1 MTEGVKP
8 MIQHR
13 LVTLAFALA
22 VTTAWSASTGH
33 AASSKKYF
41 NLTSTAFKDGG
52 KLPQKYSGNNP
63 QNKNCDGQNVSPE
76 LSWSGAPAGT
86 KSFALMLYD
95 TAGRAPLG
103 VVHWLAYDIPATKT
117 SLKEGE
123 ATNPSSEF
131 KGGKSTM
138 GLQTYFGPCP
148 PKGVKPHPYVFTAM
162 ALDLAPDALA
172 PGLDQAALGAAV
184 QGHLLESVSL
194 VSRYGH

>member
-1 MTEGVKP
+1 

-13 LVTLAFALA
+13 LVTLALALA
-22 VTTAWSASTGH
+22 VATGWSISTGH
-33 AASSKKYF
+33 AAGKPKYF
-41 NLTSTAFKDGG
+41 NLTSSDFKDGG
-52 KLPQKYSGNNP
+52 KLPRKYSGNNP
-63 QNKNCDGQNVSPE
+63 QNKNCDGDNVSPE
-76 LSWSGAPAGT
+76 LSWSGAPDGT
-86 KSFALMLYD
+86 KSYALMLYD

-103 VVHWLAYDIPATKT
+103 VVHWIAYGIPATKT

-123 ATNPSSEF
+123 ATNASPDI

-138 GLQTYFGPCP
+138 NLPTYFGPCP
-148 PKGVKPHPYVFTAM
+148 PKGVKAHPYVFTAM

-184 QGHLLESVSL
+184 QGHLLGSVSL

>member
-13 LVTLAFALA
+13 LGTLALALA
-22 VTTAWSASTGH
+22 ATTAWSVSTGH
-33 AASSKKYF
+33 AADKYF

-52 KLPQKYSGNNP
+52 KLPKKYAGMNP

-86 KSFALMLYD
+86 KSYAVMLFD

-138 GLQTYFGPCP
+138 NLQTYFGPCP
-148 PKGVKPHPYVFTAM
+148 PKGVKAHPYVFTAM
-162 ALDLAPDALA
+162 ALDIDPTLDA
-172 PGLDQAALGAAV
+172 GLDQAALGDALK
-184 QGHLLESVSL
+184 GHVLESVSL